1 MILSFSLKNFKRKKK
16 KNFIFSTNSKVSP
29 LVPDGKVYNLSNV
42 YKKLIYQTFIWKFY
56 IEVTLI
62 EVNISFKDIYF

>member
-1 MILSFSLKNFKRKKK
+1 MILSSSVKNFKRKKK

-29 LVPDGKVYNLSNV
+29 LVPDGKVHNLPNV

-62 EVNISFKDIYF
+62 EVNISVKDIYF